1 MRKYAVIGL
10 GRFGTTLARRLS
22 DQEAEVIA
30 IDKSEPHVSAVRDHV
45 AVALRM
51 DATDEKGLRAQG
63 VGSVDVAIVGMG
75 ESFEA
80 TQLATV
86 VLKRLGVKK
95 VIVKAVDPLHEQI
108 LLRIGA
114 DEVISPEIESAARL
128 SQKLLAPRIID
139 YLDFAD
145 GHSLVQIGAPNKFH
159 GKSIRELDVRKAFG
173 VNIVAI
179 KKRVAAGTDEAGEP
193 VYEEKIVDIPRPED
207 VIEPTDVLVLI
218 GDDAALGRLA
228 G

>member
-22 DQEAEVIA
+22 DQGAEVIA
-30 IDKSEPHVSAVRDHV
+30 IDRDEGKVSAVRDHV

-51 DATDEKGLRAQG
+51 DASDEKGLRSQG
-63 VGSVDVAIVGMG
+63 VGGVDVAIVGMG

-80 TQLATV
+80 AQLATV

-95 VIVKAVDPLHEQI
+95 ILVKAGDPLHEQI
-108 LLRIGA
+108 LMRIGA

-128 SQKLLAPRIID
+128 AQKLIAPRIID
-139 YLDFAD
+139 YFELAQ
-145 GHSLVQIGAPNKFH
+145 GHSLVQIAAPVKFH
-159 GKSIRELDVRKAFG
+159 GRSILDLDVRKVFG

-179 KKRVAAGTDEAGEP
+179 KKRLHVGVDEAGKP
-193 VYEEKIVDIPRPED
+193 VFQEKVVDIPRPED
-207 VIEPTDVLVLI
+207 LIEPTDVLVII